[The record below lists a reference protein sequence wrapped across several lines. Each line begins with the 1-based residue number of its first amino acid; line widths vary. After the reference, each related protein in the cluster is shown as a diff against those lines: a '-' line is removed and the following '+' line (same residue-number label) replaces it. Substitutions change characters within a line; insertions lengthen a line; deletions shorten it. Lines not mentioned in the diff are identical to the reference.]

1 MSRWLVGSIPSW
13 VLLIGLV
20 VVIAGGAVLIL
31 SVVQRRFP
39 HLKDGEQNDVTMFAF
54 GFVGFVFAILV
65 SFVVSALWGG
75 SDESNARTEGALGV
89 QMARDLAVFEKP
101 DSDRLRQSLLD
112 YERAAIAEWPV
123 MANGGSSAEAD
134 DTLQRLYAAYRQVKP
149 GNDVQTKVLDTS
161 TTNLDSISQARSERL
176 MQARN
181 DTGPPWSLWL
191 IILLTSALLLGCA
204 IVYGVKKPAMHYAM
218 VVSLALL
225 VAAQLFLVLELSYP
239 FIGEIGTSPEP
250 LQDVV
255 AVLSPGG

>member
-1 MSRWLVGSIPSW
+1 MGRWLVGSIPSW
-13 VLLIGLV
+13 LLLVGLV

-31 SVVQRRFP
+31 SVAQRRFP
-39 HLKDGEQNDVTMFAF
+39 HLRDGEQNDVTMFAF

-65 SFVVSALWGG
+65 SFVVSALW
-75 SDESNARTEGALGV
+75 SDNAASNARNEGALGV
-89 QMARDLAVFEKP
+89 QMARDLAVFDEP

-112 YERAAIAEWPV
+112 YEREAIAEWGV
-123 MANGGSSAEAD
+123 IADGEASAKADEA
-134 DTLQRLYAAYRQVKP
+134 LQRLYAAYRQVKP

-161 TTNLDSISQARSERL
+161 TGNLDSISQARTERL
-176 MQARN
+176 MQART
-181 DTGPPWSLWL
+181 DTGPPWSLWM

-204 IVYGVKKPAMHYAM
+204 ILYGVKNRSLHYAM

-239 FIGEIGTSPEP
+239 FVGEIATSSQP

-255 AVLSPGG
+255 AVLAPVG

>member
-13 VLLIGLV
+13 LLLIGLI
-20 VVIAGGAVLIL
+20 VVIAGGAVLTL

-65 SFVVSALWGG
+65 SFVVSALWGA

-89 QMARDLAVFEKP
+89 QMASDLVVFEKS

-134 DTLQRLYAAYRQVKP
+134 QALQRLYAAYRQVKP

-161 TTNLDSISQARSERL
+161 SGNLDSIAQARTERL
-176 MQARN
+176 MQART
-181 DTGPPWSLWL
+181 DTGPPWSLWF
-191 IILLTSALLLGCA
+191 IILLASGLLLGCA
-204 IVYGVKKPAMHYAM
+204 ILYGVKKPALHFAM
-218 VVSLALL
+218 VTSLGML
-225 VAAQLFLVLELSYP
+225 VAALLFLVLQLSYP
-239 FIGEIGTSPEP
+239 FLGEVSTSPQP

-255 AVLSPGG
+255 AVLS